1 MKNSKA
7 KQMNKKQTNI
17 LLYSID
23 YRLNVVRVIECYDL
37 FVQMESLTGQLR
49 ELQRLY
55 TETCNKLTTATNEI
69 ETIPKL
75 RQDNLSFKMQNKNL
89 EEKIQ
94 VLYVSENSIFFHIL
108 WANIVI
114 ELLIAV
120 VMAIK
125 ERNLE
130 KKTPQDSYR
139 PQSTSLIT
147 TMSKLSACR
156 KPF

>member
-1 MKNSKA
+1 M
-7 KQMNKKQTNI
+7 
-17 LLYSID
+17 
-23 YRLNVVRVIECYDL
+23 RVIECYDF

-75 RQDNLSFKMQNKNL
+75 QQDNLSLKMQNKNL

-94 VLYVSENSIFFHIL
+94 VRYCMSVK
-108 WANIVI
+108 IVYCFTFSQLTHVI
-114 ELLIAV
+114 QLLNAV
-120 VMAIK
+120 AMAIK

-130 KKTPQDSYR
+130 KRNSTRQLPSSKYEFNHNNVLIKCMPKTILTIDTDQ
-139 PQSTSLIT
+139 I
-147 TMSKLSACR
+147 
-156 KPF
+156 